1 ERVYWQWFSMLVPL
15 AIMIIYGIVDYFIRI
30 KRYT

>member
-1 ERVYWQWFSMLVPL
+1 MLVPL
-15 AIMIIYGIVDYFIRI
+15 AIMIIYGIIDYFIRI